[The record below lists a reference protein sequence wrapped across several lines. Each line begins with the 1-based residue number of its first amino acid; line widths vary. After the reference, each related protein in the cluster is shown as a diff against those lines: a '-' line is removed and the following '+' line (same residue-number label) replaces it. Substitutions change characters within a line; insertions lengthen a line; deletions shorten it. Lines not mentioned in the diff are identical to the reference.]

1 MKMVSMRGEF
11 AFFSFGGSAHGII
24 AVGGMAHGVIAF
36 GGILSFGVVSIGMN
50 AIGSVVAV
58 GMNTAAPISISLING
73 LGVYTLAG
81 VNGLGTWARAG
92 TNSTGAI
99 SSAGG
104 VNSHHSVLP
113 SVIVIVAL
121 IVASSVARGAR
132 EPREKHPTL
141 RSFVRSRDR
150 DDWHVTA
157 QLKGVKDDD
166 TVELADGD
174 AHVVARLDEP
184 RARSARA
191 LASDE
196 EPVDVLV
203 HLLRTRELVRVGSE
217 TGYRARPE
225 EEEREVIQC
234 LDIQRAPRREHWLPK
249 NRDEIQWTIAWTAR
263 IAVVVTILV
272 LVIALRS

>member
-1 MKMVSMRGEF
+1 MKMVSMSGEF
-11 AFFSFGGSAHGII
+11 AFFSFGGSAQGII

-36 GGILSFGVVSIGMN
+36 GGILSIGVVSIGMN
-50 AIGSVVAV
+50 AVGSVVAV

-73 LGVYTLAG
+73 LGVYTVAG

-92 TNSTGAI
+92 TNSTGVV
-99 SSAGG
+99 SQGG
-104 VNSHHSVLP
+104 VNSDHSVIP
-113 SVIVIVAL
+113 AIVVILAL

-132 EPREKHPTL
+132 ERRVSHPRL
-141 RSFVRSRDR
+141 GNFVRSLGR

-157 QLKGVKDDD
+157 QLKSVNDDD

-184 RARSARA
+184 LARSARA
-191 LASDE
+191 LASAE

-203 HLLRTRELVRVGSE
+203 HLLRTSELVRVGSE

-225 EEEREVIQC
+225 EEEREVIRC
-234 LDIQRAPRREHWLPK
+234 LDIQRAPKPEHWLPK

-263 IAVVVTILV
+263 IAVVVTIVV
-272 LVIALRS
+272 LVIALRG